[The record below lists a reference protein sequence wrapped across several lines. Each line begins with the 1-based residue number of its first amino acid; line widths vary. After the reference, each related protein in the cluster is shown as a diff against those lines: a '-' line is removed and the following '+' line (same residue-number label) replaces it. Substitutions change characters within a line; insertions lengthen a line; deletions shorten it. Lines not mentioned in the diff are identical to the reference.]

1 MYSWIWRK
9 LPGGLAGKL
18 IGSVALTLGVV
29 ALLWYAVFPAV
40 RPMMPWSNVD
50 SGVVNEE
57 GGGGES
63 GAPEEDE
70 TCVPGVNCQGTG
82 FDPEDWQTAESPDG
96 E

>member
-1 MYSWIWRK
+1 
-9 LPGGLAGKL
+9 
-18 IGSVALTLGVV
+18 
-29 ALLWYAVFPAV
+29 
-40 RPMMPWSNVD
+40 VD

-57 GGGGES
+57 GGGES